1 MALAPFFE
9 KAALAASHILQY
21 FDLTTFSQ
29 MLDRHVVGVCFDDD
43 GVVSPEGQM
52 TLDLTVNMLA
62 RLYPRL
68 SIVPSGNK
76 AAAYVSHLTQL
87 AKEINPNIEIVSN
100 ISDVSVAVVV
110 GGNFISASIP
120 AVYIGSSGWI
130 VKLSPNE
137 PVGSGMSQNPFG
149 AGAAACF
156 GAANIFRLIFGPSL
170 PHGVPDGAFTLSL
183 FNYETEINS
192 IHNPDL
198 QSIDIGETH
207 LVGLGAIGNGA
218 IWALSRI
225 PTLSGVLHLVDKE
238 LIELTNVQRYVL
250 STISSEGKV
259 KVGLAADQF
268 GETQLQVV
276 PHPQR
281 WGEYLRCRNNWDLQ
295 KVMVA
300 LDSAQDRADVQ
311 ASLPRW
317 IVNAWTQPGDLGV
330 SRHDFISDQACLM
343 CLYLPEPN
351 QKSEDELIAEAI
363 GLPEAKLEVR
373 ELLYLGKPVGSEFI
387 QRIANAAGIP
397 AEPLLLY
404 SDQPLKSFY
413 SKAVCGGIILGLGGD
428 YQKAS
433 RAEVPM
439 AFQSALA
446 GIMLAAEL
454 VVYASGLRKMELPT
468 TTRIDLL
475 RPLGNYLSFPAKK
488 DLSKRCICQDPL
500 YRSVYQEKYLA
511 KK

>member
-1 MALAPFFE
+1 MALAPYFE
-9 KAALAASHILQY
+9 KAALAASHILQN
-21 FDLTTFSQ
+21 FDLTTFSK
-29 MLDRHVVGVCFDDD
+29 MLEQHVVGVFLDDSA
-43 GVVSPEGQM
+43 VVSPEGRM
-52 TLDLTVNMLA
+52 ALDLAINLLA

-76 AAAYVSHLTQL
+76 AAAHACHLTRL
-87 AKEINPNIEIVSN
+87 AKEINPNIEFESN
-100 ISDVSVAVVV
+100 ISDVSVFLVV
-110 GGNFISASIP
+110 GATSVSASIP
-120 AVYIGSSGWI
+120 AVYIGSLGWI
-130 VKLSPNE
+130 VKVSSHE

-156 GAANIFRLIFGPSL
+156 GAANVFRRIFGTSL
-170 PHGVPDGAFTLSL
+170 PYGMPDDAFTLSL
-183 FNYETEINS
+183 VNYETKVNNTL
-192 IHNPDL
+192 NPDL
-198 QSIDIGETH
+198 ISVDLGETH

-218 IWALSRI
+218 IWALSHI
-225 PTLSGVLHLVDKE
+225 PILSGVLHLVDNE

-250 STISSEGKV
+250 STVASEGKV

-268 GETQLQVV
+268 DETRLHVV

-300 LDSAQDRADVQ
+300 LDSAQDRTDVQ

-373 ELLYLGKPVGSEFI
+373 ELLYLGKPVGSEFV

-397 AEPLLLY
+397 VEPLLLY
-404 SDQPLKSFY
+404 SDQPLRSFY

-428 YQKAS
+428 FQKAS

-454 VVYASGLRKMELPT
+454 VVYASGLRKTDLPT

-475 RPLGNYLSFPAKK
+475 RPLGNYLSVPAKK
-488 DLSKRCICQDPL
+488 ELSKRCICQDPV